1 MHGCAKHRA
10 VVTTHCRCATT
21 AVRHNA
27 RGGCMWVLAPFEPV
41 CAITGWPDG
50 LRSNSKKANTHT
62 MQRQAVLRMQ
72 VHGSLN
78 RSRIASELATRPL
91 DTPLFSARLIGDACW
106 KCGSG
111 LEQAKSL
118 RDGLGELQ
126 PAMPAQ
132 SLVSTTKHGGFDWCY
147 EHRSIAKQHISTA
160 K

>member
-1 MHGCAKHRA
+1 
-10 VVTTHCRCATT
+10 
-21 AVRHNA
+21 
-27 RGGCMWVLAPFEPV
+27 
-41 CAITGWPDG
+41 
-50 LRSNSKKANTHT
+50 

-91 DTPLFSARLIGDACW
+91 DRPLFSARLIGDACW

-132 SLVSTTKHGGFDWCY
+132 SQVEFAHHTL
-147 EHRSIAKQHISTA
+147 EHYPIADNSNLPNHMHWLGNG
-160 K
+160 